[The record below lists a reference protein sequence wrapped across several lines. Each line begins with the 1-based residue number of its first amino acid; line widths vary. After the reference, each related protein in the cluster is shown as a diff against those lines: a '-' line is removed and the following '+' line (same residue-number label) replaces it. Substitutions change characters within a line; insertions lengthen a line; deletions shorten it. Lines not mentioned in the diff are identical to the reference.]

1 VLVLRRQRPWE
12 PLLGR
17 RLRHL
22 LWERDEC
29 WRQTGMKE
37 SETYGMKES
46 VQMMTSA
53 FSGKCAEVRK
63 VEDSH
68 PV

>member
-1 VLVLRRQRPWE
+1 
-12 PLLGR
+12 
-17 RLRHL
+17 
-22 LWERDEC
+22 
-29 WRQTGMKE
+29 MKE